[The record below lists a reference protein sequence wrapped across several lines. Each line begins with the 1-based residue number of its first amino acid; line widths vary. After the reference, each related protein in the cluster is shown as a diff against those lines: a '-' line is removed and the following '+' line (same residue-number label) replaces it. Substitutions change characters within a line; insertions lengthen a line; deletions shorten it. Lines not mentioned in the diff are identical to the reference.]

1 MTVNVEHIH
10 LRQDEEY
17 PVEFVLT
24 KIREYSKNGKVPSLP
39 PRIDKYLEKIL
50 KLGGE
55 IFANM
60 EDSKRKSRMRI
71 ELHKI
76 DNALHKKKDY
86 FAKHGNFEEYPTNP
100 KASKIHKHLKE

>member
-24 KIREYSKNGKVPSLP
+24 KIRECNKGKLP
-39 PRIDKYLEKIL
+39 PLPTRIDKYLETIL
-50 KLGGE
+50 RLGSE
-55 IFANM
+55 IFGDL
-60 EDSKRKSRMRI
+60 EESKRKSKFRM

-76 DNALHKKKDY
+76 ENALRKKQDY
-86 FAKHGNFEEYPTNP
+86 FAKHGSFETYPTNP
-100 KASKIHKHLKE
+100 RATKISKHLES

>member
-17 PVEFVLT
+17 PVEYVLT
-24 KIREYSKNGKVPSLP
+24 KIREYSKNGKVPNLP
-39 PRIDKYLEKIL
+39 SRIDKYLEEIL
-50 KLGGE
+50 RLGND
-55 IFANM
+55 IFGNM

-76 DNALHKKKDY
+76 DNA
-86 FAKHGNFEEYPTNP
+86 P
-100 KASKIHKHLKE
+100 SQKEGLLRQTWELRGISYESQSFKNS